1 MSAKTV
7 GLCGIVAIGL
17 CGMIV
22 VGQDRGRGQAQ
33 GQGRGN
39 PVPTQPKGW
48 TAAQLNA
55 EAADL
60 LTKKE
65 PAVNFNFFTNP
76 AYNTEMRR
84 LKGTQPVLVHGKRA
98 D

>member
-17 CGMIV
+17 CGVIV
-22 VGQDRGRGQAQ
+22 LGQDRGRGQGQAQ
-33 GQGRGN
+33 AQAQGRGN
-39 PVPTQPKGW
+39 PVPTQPKVW

-60 LTKKE
+60 VTKKE

-76 AYNTEMRR
+76 AYNTERCA
-84 LKGTQPVLVHGKRA
+84 V
-98 D
+98 